1 MSAGTENYRRFSP
14 PRTNAFYP
22 MPSQDTMRPFCVFSQ
37 IRARSHTNTN
47 INIPSFEW
55 ATKYLVGNSHERV
68 FAGLVMIY
76 SESAST
82 VEHFTFVAVVT
93 RGIKVNLLDGVTKYV
108 QLVETSGNRALNS
121 SSSSPLF
128 GAAVA
133 YKCHK
138 IPQPGRKGQGVQV
151 FNIVSHPSSNWNQ
164 TSRY

>member
-1 MSAGTENYRRFSP
+1 
-14 PRTNAFYP
+14 

-68 FAGLVMIY
+68 FAGFVMIY

-93 RGIKVNLLDGVTKYV
+93 RGIKVASLNGVTKYV
-108 QLVETSGNRALNS
+108 LWIKTSGNRAGFALHS

-128 GAAVA
+128 CAAVA

-138 IPQPGRKGQGVQV
+138 IPRPGGKGQGVQV